1 MKKETV
7 FAKDLAKKIVF
18 DINNEYV
25 VDCTPAQCIDI
36 VEKAKEVGISIYEN
50 TERYPFDRKYP
61 YLVWDGTDICQSSD
75 PRGYQIVDFKTFMS
89 ALSSYKNKNVFLNE
103 NYTATVNENEVE
115 VGCQSFPIDVIKK
128 IIETHEYLYGKAK

>member
-7 FAKDLAKKIVF
+7 SAKDLAKKIVF
-18 DINNEYV
+18 DRNNKYT

-36 VEKAKEVGISIYEN
+36 VEKAKEVGISICED
-50 TERYPFDRKYP
+50 TERYPFDREYP
-61 YLVWDGTDICQSSD
+61 YLVWDGTDICQCSYSK
-75 PRGYQIVDFKTFMS
+75 YQIVDFKTFMS
-89 ALSSYKNKNVFLNE
+89 ALSSYKDKNVFLNE
-103 NYTATVNENEVE
+103 NYTATVNENKVE